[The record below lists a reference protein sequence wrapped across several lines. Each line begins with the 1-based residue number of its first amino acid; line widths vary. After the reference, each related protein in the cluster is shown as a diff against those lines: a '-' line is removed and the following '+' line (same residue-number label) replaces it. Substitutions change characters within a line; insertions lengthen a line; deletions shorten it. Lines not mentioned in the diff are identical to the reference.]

1 MGFKIDTLTAFISVD
16 PRDGA
21 EGLIGLPLPGINAL
35 SMPAIAADGVRAR
48 ELYPI
53 VKQYCQNLRVEFKV
67 IRLGTRTD
75 VTDEFDKL
83 YG

>member
-21 EGLIGLPLPGINAL
+21 EGLIGLPLPGSAL
-35 SMPAIAADGVRAR
+35 SMPAIAADGVRAQQ
-48 ELYPI
+48 LYPL
-53 VKQYCQNLRVEFKV
+53 VKQYCQNLRVEFRV

-75 VTDEFDKL
+75 VTEEFDKL